1 MNEMREAL
9 WRERE
14 AIPLGP
20 CLNLSRLFSSSRTET
35 VDVFIELAP
44 AYPDRPPLLKYRY
57 ASKQFP
63 LPPAASS
70 SASKP
75 PSSSSSSSAPSS
87 SSSAINAEEKG
98 GVVKTEPMAAELP
111 PLLEA
116 ANKKLLVWEA

>member
-1 MNEMREAL
+1 MRERQYRWAPVSIFL
-9 WRERE
+9 VS
-14 AIPLGP
+14 P
-20 CLNLSRLFSSSRTET
+20 RTET

-70 SASKP
+70 SASK
-75 PSSSSSSSAPSS
+75 
-87 SSSAINAEEKG
+87 AEEKG
-98 GVVKTEPMAAELP
+98 GVVKTEPLAAELP